1 MVEISILS
9 VIDRTAS
16 KFSKDIENNTLSEKS
31 GHNINDRKC
40 YPATSKYT
48 FITNCMTYSP
58 I

>member
-1 MVEISILS
+1 MVEISTLS
-9 VIDRTAS
+9 VIDRTCS
-16 KFSKDIENNTLSEKS
+16 QKISKDIENNTLNQSDLTD
-31 GHNINDRKC
+31 DRKC